1 MKLALRLSSKVNR
14 WSIFSKQTKYIH
26 TTLIYT
32 PSTHINAGLLNK
44 DVVKNVV
51 SHEVV
56 IKITSPQ
63 NGNKMYNCVFLA
75 WEGQR
80 RISINY
86 NGGQSS
92 LIHQEQHNTHSYK
105 FKY

>member
-63 NGNKMYNCVFLA
+63 NGNKMYNCVFF
-75 WEGQR
+75 GM
-80 RISINY
+80 
-86 NGGQSS
+86 GGPEEN
-92 LIHQEQHNTHSYK
+92 LH
-105 FKY
+105 